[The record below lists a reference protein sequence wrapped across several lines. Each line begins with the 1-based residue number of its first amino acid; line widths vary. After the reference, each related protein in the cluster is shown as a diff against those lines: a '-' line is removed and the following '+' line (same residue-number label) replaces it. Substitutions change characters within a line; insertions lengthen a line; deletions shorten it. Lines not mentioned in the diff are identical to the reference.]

1 MKKEAKVEFGIEIV
15 KPWSKEMYAHNEAL
29 AEVVKEKVHVLW
41 VAAYEAAE
49 AEFVDE
55 DDLGNEFID
64 MQWDEAS
71 SEMVE
76 IQKAITYYSYSNQ
89 SIGEVAEEVG
99 INCEQGDILGVSAG
113 VTGEG
118 LRMPSRRLREVVS
131 KVE

>member
-15 KPWSKEMYAHNEAL
+15 KPWSTAMYDHNEAL
-29 AEVVKEKVHVLW
+29 ADVVKEKVHALW

-64 MQWDEAS
+64 MQWDAAS
-71 SEMVE
+71 EDMIK

-99 INCEQGDILGVSAG
+99 TTLED
-113 VTGEG
+113 
-118 LRMPSRRLREVVS
+118 MPLYPLKEL
-131 KVE
+131 KH

>member
-15 KPWSKEMYAHNEAL
+15 KPWSTAMYAHNEAL
-29 AEVVKEKVHVLW
+29 ADVVKEKVHALW
-41 VAAYEAAE
+41 VAAYDAAE

-64 MQWDEAS
+64 MQWDGAS

-99 INCEQGDILGVSAG
+99 TTLEDMPLYRLKELVEELDIKLD
-113 VTGEG
+113 TGFIG
-118 LRMPSRRLREVVS
+118 FN
-131 KVE
+131 